1 MIRKI
6 PITLLT
12 GFLGSGKTTLLRRML
27 SQPGWQD
34 TLVLVN
40 EVGEIGLDHHL
51 MSSATDAV
59 VVMENGCICCSVR
72 NDLAAVLEDLFW
84 QRLHRKIPHFA
95 RVVIE
100 TTGLAD
106 PGPVAAA
113 LQGNPLTAQRY
124 ALERIVCMADAL
136 RGAQTLARHRESVAQ
151 AASADVILVSKTDL
165 AGTQQ
170 VAALEEML
178 YALNPTAQVRRA
190 DADSLALDFL
200 GEPERAPGCR
210 PGLATAD
217 RPGPAYRHRVSTLT
231 LHFVRA
237 WERAPFEAAL
247 QATLVRYGERI
258 LRVKGL
264 VALAG
269 APGPTV
275 VQAVQDTLFPLEALA
290 AWPSGN
296 QHSFLVLIT
305 MGVDGAALAQRFHS
319 HLDEVTQQE
328 DRT

>member
-1 MIRKI
+1 VIRKI
-6 PITLLT
+6 SITLLT

-27 SQPGWQD
+27 TQPGWQD

-40 EVGEIGLDHHL
+40 EVGEVGLDHHL

-84 QRLHRKIPHFA
+84 QRLHRKIPYFT

-113 LQGNPLTAQRY
+113 LQDNPLTAQRY
-124 ALERIVCMADAL
+124 ALERIVCTADAL

-151 AASADVILVSKTDL
+151 AASADLILVTKTDL
-165 AGTQQ
+165 AGAQQ
-170 VAALEEML
+170 VAALEAML
-178 YALNPTAQVRRA
+178 YALNPTVPVRRA
-190 DADSLALDFL
+190 GADSLAPDFL
-200 GEPERAPGCR
+200 GEPVRTRGCR
-210 PGLATAD
+210 PALSAAD
-217 RPGPAYRHRVSTLT
+217 AAGPAYRHRVGTLT
-231 LHFVRA
+231 LNFVRP
-237 WERAPFEAAL
+237 WEPAPFEAAL
-247 QATLVRYGERI
+247 RATLARYGERI

-290 AWPSGN
+290 AWPSGK
-296 QHSFLVLIT
+296 QHSFLILIT
-305 MGVDGAALAQRFHS
+305 MGLDSAALAQPFHS